1 MRHSRVT
8 WVLAR
13 VTWVLALA
21 LAAGLGLA
29 AGDADAKKTRRFG
42 IEGSIVSY
50 DEANKVLTVKVR
62 ETNVPGNSLSG
73 NTVGGKAPGDI
84 KRHSEQQFAVEPTGS
99 VLRRTVV
106 KAMTGGG
113 LDTTGTAAGF
123 KRALAAVPDGRPVL
137 MSLEDNDPAAVKGGA
152 PKYKILMIQIQYTE
166 EELRERWE
174 RLTVEE

>member
-1 MRHSRVT
+1 MRHFR
-8 WVLAR
+8 L
-13 VTWVLALA
+13 TWVLALA

-29 AGDADAKKTRRFG
+29 AGDANAKKGKRFG
-42 IEGSIVSY
+42 IEGEILSY
-50 DEANKVLTVKVR
+50 DEASNVLTVKVL

-84 KRHSEQQFAVEPTGS
+84 KRHNEHQFAVEPTGS

-113 LDTTGTAAGF
+113 LDTTGTPAGF
-123 KRALAAVPDGRPVL
+123 KKALAAVPDDRPVV
-137 MSLEDNDPAAVKGGA
+137 MSLEGNDPVAVKGGA

-166 EELRERWE
+166 DELRERWE
-174 RLTVEE
+174 RLTVEED